1 MAEIKKSTTN
11 PKNNEINCFQYV
23 LNLALSYQN
32 IKKDLQRI

>member
-1 MAEIKKSTTN
+1 MAEIKKATTN